1 MTIITMLSLLSYIW
15 NHSRRHEIVLNYL
28 QELKHPAEN
37 SRYGLCN
44 SLQIPED
51 SVIVT
56 LTKPTNKQQEWRQ
69 CWILKLVR
77 SITPIQAE
85 LALCM
90 KENLIAWTHSVRIR
104 QLQPC
109 FRKLF
114 RIGTQDSTWTDGTG
128 TPKKP
133 IMYSLTI
140 EMIKKTFKGQIT
152 FLDFYGRVFTCVS
165 WFFRDYSEIVS
176 VK

>member
-1 MTIITMLSLLSYIW
+1 MLSLLSYIW

-69 CWILKLVR
+69 CWILKLC
-77 SITPIQAE
+77 SIHHTNTGRISIVYEGE
-85 LALCM
+85 LNSMDPLRGNCFELVPRTLHGQMVPVPRRNLLC
-90 KENLIAWTHSVRIR
+90 I
-104 QLQPC
+104 P
-109 FRKLF
+109 
-114 RIGTQDSTWTDGTG
+114 
-128 TPKKP
+128 
-133 IMYSLTI
+133 
-140 EMIKKTFKGQIT
+140 
-152 FLDFYGRVFTCVS
+152 
-165 WFFRDYSEIVS
+165 
-176 VK
+176 

>member
-1 MTIITMLSLLSYIW
+1 MLSLLSYIW

-90 KENLIAWTHSVRIR
+90 KENLIAWTHSVETVSNWYPGLYMDRWYRYPEETYYVFPDDRDDQENVKIR
-104 QLQPC
+104 L
-109 FRKLF
+109 
-114 RIGTQDSTWTDGTG
+114 
-128 TPKKP
+128 
-133 IMYSLTI
+133 
-140 EMIKKTFKGQIT
+140 
-152 FLDFYGRVFTCVS
+152 
-165 WFFRDYSEIVS
+165 
-176 VK
+176 